1 MRRPRGIFV
10 PLLAVAALAGA
21 APAAADAT
29 TTLHLDGSTAAFPL
43 LELLTAKYEAVEHHH
58 VKFIV
63 GQGGSSVGITDVA
76 NGTVNI
82 GDAAAPP
89 TSSNPAGLYFYPIA
103 RYFVDVVTNPANPI
117 SNLTTAQVQAI
128 FERKVT
134 NWSQVT
140 GSSLSTTI
148 DVESRTSVAGV
159 LTTFASDF
167 LLGKTSLVWPG
178 ATQWSSEALLQKS
191 VEGDPNSIGFLSD
204 YNAIT
209 KKLNDVAFN
218 GVAGTVAN
226 VENGTYP
233 AVADFYEVTKGPAR
247 GYSASFIGWIQSSKA
262 AKKIIETGWL
272 PLTSTK
278 AVSG

>member
-1 MRRPRGIFV
+1 MRRPRLLLV
-10 PLLAVAALAGA
+10 PLLAATALAGIL
-21 APAAADAT
+21 PAATAAT

-43 LELLTAKYEAVEHHH
+43 LELLSAKYEAVEHHH
-58 VKFIV
+58 VKIIV

-89 TSSNPAGLYFYPIA
+89 TSSTPSGLYFYPIA

-117 SNLTTAQVQAI
+117 TNLTTAQVQAI

-134 NWSQVT
+134 NWSQVA
-140 GSSLSTTI
+140 GSNLSTPI

-167 LLGKTSLVWPG
+167 LGGKTSLVWSG

-191 VEGDPNSIGFLSD
+191 VEGDPNAIGFLSD

-209 KKLNDVAFN
+209 KKLHDVAFN
-218 GVAGTVAN
+218 GVAGSVAN
-226 VENGTYP
+226 SENGTYP

-247 GYSASFIGWIQSSKA
+247 GYSSSFIRWIQTAKA
-262 AKKIIETGWL
+262 AKKIIETSWL
-272 PLTSTK
+272 PVSSSSS
-278 AVSG
+278 VSG

>member
-1 MRRPRGIFV
+1 MHRPRRVLV
-10 PLLAVAALAGA
+10 PLLAAAALAA
-21 APAAADAT
+21 VVPPAAFAT

-43 LELLTAKYEAVEHHH
+43 LELLTAKYAAVEHHK

-89 TSSNPAGLYFYPIA
+89 TSSTPSGLYFYPIA
-103 RYFVDVVTNPANPI
+103 KYFVDVVTNPANPI
-117 SNLTTAQVQAI
+117 TNLTTSQVQAI

-140 GSSLSTTI
+140 GSTLSTPI

-167 LLGKTSLVWPG
+167 LGGKTSLVWSG

-191 VEGDPNSIGFLSD
+191 VESDPNAIGFLSD

-218 GVAGTVAN
+218 SVAGTVAN
-226 VENGTYP
+226 AENGTYP
-233 AVADFYEVTKGPAR
+233 AVADFYEVTKGVAR
-247 GYSASFIGWIQSSKA
+247 GYSANFIHWIQTSKA
-262 AKKIIETGWL
+262 AKRIVETSWL
-272 PLTSTK
+272 PLTSTSS
-278 AVSG
+278 VSG

>member
-1 MRRPRGIFV
+1 MHRPRRVLV
-10 PLLAVAALAGA
+10 PLLAAAALAA
-21 APAAADAT
+21 VVPPAAFAT

-43 LELLTAKYEAVEHHH
+43 LELLTAKYAAVEHHK

-89 TSSNPAGLYFYPIA
+89 TSSTPSGLYFYPI
-103 RYFVDVVTNPANPI
+103 T
-117 SNLTTAQVQAI
+117 NLTTSQVQAI

-140 GSSLSTTI
+140 GSTLSTPI

-167 LLGKTSLVWPG
+167 LGGKTSLVWSG

-191 VEGDPNSIGFLSD
+191 VESDPNAIGFLSD

-218 GVAGTVAN
+218 SVAGTVAN
-226 VENGTYP
+226 AENGTYP
-233 AVADFYEVTKGPAR
+233 AVADFYEVTKGVAR
-247 GYSASFIGWIQSSKA
+247 GYSANFIHWIQTSKA
-262 AKKIIETGWL
+262 AKRIVETSWL
-272 PLTSTK
+272 PLTSTSS
-278 AVSG
+278 VSG